1 MNAVIG
7 MTELILD
14 TDLSAEQR
22 SYLNAVAAAAD
33 LLLDLLNDILDFSK
47 IEAGQLHIEATAF
60 DLIQLLDSIVDT
72 FAHAVTVKGLQLITD
87 IHPSTPAHLIGD
99 PTRLRQIV
107 LNLVSNA
114 IKFTHQ
120 GEIRIRAKRIEETEP
135 ETGSVHLH
143 IAVEDTGIGIP
154 TAKQARIF
162 DAFVQADHSVARE
175 YGGTG
180 LGLSIAASLAR
191 LMDGQVELHS
201 EPGIGSRFELSVRLA
216 SDRAPERR
224 DLGLERPLEHCRVLI
239 AELHRPMQRAL
250 SHAVRRLG
258 GEASEVYSRAE
269 AQAALSA
276 AANAERPF
284 HLLLEAIEPEESKA
298 ASARAPGAILISAPG
313 SPTDEPRRVTKPIRS
328 RDLENALLGV
338 LKRAPPP
345 HRANL
350 KAEPSAAVSAWRI
363 LLVEDNPV
371 NQRVATALLKK
382 MGHQVR
388 VANHGQEAINLI
400 LSDPPDLVLMDV
412 EMPEMDGLEA
422 TRRIR
427 ALEQAR
433 GDGPRLPIIALTA
446 HAMKGHREQFLA
458 AGMDAYASKPI
469 RSAELHAAIAAAMAA
484 AAAAR

>member
-1 MNAVIG
+1 
-7 MTELILD
+7 
-14 TDLSAEQR
+14 
-22 SYLNAVAAAAD
+22 
-33 LLLDLLNDILDFSK
+33 
-47 IEAGQLHIEATAF
+47 
-60 DLIQLLDSIVDT
+60 
-72 FAHAVTVKGLQLITD
+72 
-87 IHPSTPAHLIGD
+87 
-99 PTRLRQIV
+99 
-107 LNLVSNA
+107 
-114 IKFTHQ
+114 
-120 GEIRIRAKRIEETEP
+120 
-135 ETGSVHLH
+135 
-143 IAVEDTGIGIP
+143 
-154 TAKQARIF
+154 
-162 DAFVQADHSVARE
+162 
-175 YGGTG
+175 
-180 LGLSIAASLAR
+180 
-191 LMDGQVELHS
+191 
-201 EPGIGSRFELSVRLA
+201 
-216 SDRAPERR
+216 
-224 DLGLERPLEHCRVLI
+224 
-239 AELHRPMQRAL
+239 
-250 SHAVRRLG
+250 
-258 GEASEVYSRAE
+258 
-269 AQAALSA
+269 
-276 AANAERPF
+276 
-284 HLLLEAIEPEESKA
+284 
-298 ASARAPGAILISAPG
+298 
-313 SPTDEPRRVTKPIRS
+313 
-328 RDLENALLGV
+328 V

-484 AAAAR
+484 AAR